1 MHRWIGIGLVALS
14 AAGFGTLALFSRY
27 AYADGMDAFS
37 ILFLRF
43 TLAALVMAAI
53 LVARREPLPRGRAL
67 ALLVA
72 MGAVGYI
79 GQSLAYL
86 TALQYASSGLVALLL
101 YVYPVFVML
110 LAVIFL
116 RERLT
121 GTKIVVLVLALS
133 GVALTVDPAGGQTV
147 GMLLALTAAAIYAI
161 YIMVGTQAL
170 KQVSAIQ
177 SSTVIFAAAGAT
189 GGVLMLLSGPR
200 LPQTGTGWAVLA
212 AIVLL
217 ATVLPVTTFLAGLT
231 RIGPTNAALWST
243 LEPVVTVLLGVLLL
257 GETLR
262 PITLAGGA
270 LILVAVLVLTR
281 SELRRPAPETPPESA
296 PVPET

>member
-27 AYADGMDAFS
+27 AYADQMDAYS

-43 TLAALVMAAI
+43 TLAALVMLALLI
-53 LVARREPLPRGRAL
+53 ARREPLPRGRTL

-72 MGAVGYI
+72 MGAVGYV

-110 LAVIFL
+110 LAVLFL
-116 RERLT
+116 HERLT
-121 GTKIVVLVLALS
+121 GTKFVVLVLALI
-133 GVALTVDPAGGQTV
+133 GVALTVDPAGGQTI
-147 GMLLALTAAAIYAI
+147 GMLLALTGAAIYSI
-161 YIMVGTQAL
+161 YILVGTQAL
-170 KQVSAIQ
+170 KRVSAFQ
-177 SSTVIFAAAGAT
+177 SSAVIFASAGAAAGT
-189 GGVLMLLSGPR
+189 LMLLNGPH
-200 LPQTGTGWAVLA
+200 LPQTGTGWAAIL

-217 ATVLPVTTFLAGLT
+217 ATVLPVTAFLAGLN

-243 LEPVVTVLLGVLLL
+243 LEPAVTVLLGVVLLN
-257 GETLR
+257 EALR
-262 PITLAGGA
+262 PITLLGGG
-270 LILVAVLVLTR
+270 LILVAVLMLTR
-281 SELRRPAPETPPESA
+281 SELRRLPPAATLEPTPIQDG
-296 PVPET
+296 